1 VEYFKAA
8 LRGPAFIHYGDA
20 CVLPYLVNSIL
31 IKLQMINVSGVSKV
45 YESPA
50 GPVSVLNNLDLKVAA
65 GEAVS
70 IVGPSG
76 SGKTTLLNILGA
88 LDQPTSGSV
97 QIDGHSV
104 TEMDEISAANFRNR
118 SIGFIFQLHYLL
130 PQCSV
135 LENVLV
141 PRLAGGWEES
151 AADTRGRAEVLLE
164 EVGLKDR
171 LGYKPFQLSGG
182 EQLRVAIARSLINE
196 PKIILADEPT
206 GSLDP
211 STGEKVADLLIESNQ
226 GKGVALVVVTHN
238 PGLAEKMQ
246 KTYLLDDGRLVS

>member
-1 VEYFKAA
+1 MGISNYTIF
-8 LRGPAFIHYGDA
+8 
-20 CVLPYLVNSIL
+20 
-31 IKLQMINVSGVSKV
+31 MINVSGVSKI
-45 YESPA
+45 YDSPA
-50 GPVSVLNNLDLKVAA
+50 GPVSVLDQLDLKVAS

-88 LDQPTSGSV
+88 LDTPTSGAV
-97 QIDGHSV
+97 EIGGQKLN
-104 TEMDEISAANFRNR
+104 ELDEAATAQFRNR

-135 LENVLV
+135 LDNVLV

-151 AADTRGRAEVLLE
+151 AADTRGRAEALLE

-171 LGYKPFQLSGG
+171 LTHKPSQLSGG

-211 STGEKVADLLIESNQ
+211 STGEKVADLLIEANQ

-238 PGLAEKMQ
+238 PGLAAKMQ
-246 KTYLLDDGRLVS
+246 KTYRLDDGRLVS

>member
-1 VEYFKAA
+1 
-8 LRGPAFIHYGDA
+8 
-20 CVLPYLVNSIL
+20 
-31 IKLQMINVSGVSKV
+31 MINVSGVSKV
-45 YESPA
+45 YDSPA
-50 GPVSVLNNLDLKVAA
+50 GQVSVLNQLDLQVAS

-88 LDQPTSGSV
+88 LDSPTSGTV
-97 QIDGHSV
+97 EIGGQDIAK
-104 TEMDEISAANFRNR
+104 MDEAATAQFRNR

-135 LENVLV
+135 LDNVLV

-151 AADTRGRAEVLLE
+151 ASDTRARAENLLE

-171 LGYKPFQLSGG
+171 LTHKPSQLSGG

-211 STGEKVADLLIESNQ
+211 STGEKVADLLIDSNQ

-238 PGLAEKMQ
+238 PGLAAKME
-246 KTYLLDDGRLVS
+246 KTYRLDEGKLIS

>member
-1 VEYFKAA
+1 
-8 LRGPAFIHYGDA
+8 
-20 CVLPYLVNSIL
+20 
-31 IKLQMINVSGVSKV
+31 MINVTGVSKV

-50 GPVSVLNNLDLKVAA
+50 GPVSVLNNLDLQVSA

-88 LDQPTSGSV
+88 LDSPTTGSV
-97 QIDGHSV
+97 EIGEQNIA
-104 TEMDEISAANFRNR
+104 ELDEVASANFRNR

-130 PQCSV
+130 PQCTV
-135 LENVLV
+135 LENILV

-151 AADTRGRAEVLLE
+151 AADTKARAEVLLE

-171 LGYKPFQLSGG
+171 MTHKPYQLSGG

-211 STGEKVADLLIESNQ
+211 VTGEKVADLLIESNQ

-238 PGLAEKMQ
+238 PGLAAKME
-246 KTYLLDDGRLVS
+246 KTYQLEGGRLVS

>member
-1 VEYFKAA
+1 
-8 LRGPAFIHYGDA
+8 
-20 CVLPYLVNSIL
+20 
-31 IKLQMINVSGVSKV
+31 MITVSGVSKT
-45 YESPA
+45 YDSPA
-50 GPVSVLNNLDLKVAA
+50 GPVSVLNNLDLDVAT
-65 GEAVS
+65 GEAIS

-88 LDQPTSGSV
+88 LDKPTSGSV
-97 QIDGHSV
+97 VIDGKAIN
-104 TEMDEISAANFRNR
+104 ELDESGAANFRNR

-141 PRLAGGWEES
+141 PRLAGGWEETPEDS
-151 AADTRGRAEVLLE
+151 RDRAELLLND
-164 EVGLKDR
+164 VGLKDR
-171 LGYKPFQLSGG
+171 MTHKPYQLSGG
-182 EQLRVAIARSLINE
+182 EQLRVAIARSLINN

-211 STGEKVADLLIESNQ
+211 VTGEKVADLLLQTNL

-238 PGLAEKMQ
+238 PGLAGKM
-246 KTYLLDDGRLVS
+246 KKAYRLDGGKLIL